1 METLGPEALK
11 ENQLFQDLEP
21 EMLRKIL
28 EFTERREC
36 EAGSLVFSQDEEA
49 EKIFL
54 VEEGLVGVV
63 IEISPST
70 KLTIASES
78 KGGIIG
84 WSAVVPP
91 HRYTASAKC
100 FKRSRL
106 LALDGKKLR
115 EFCHQEP
122 ELGLRII
129 EELATV
135 IALRLQKTNLQ
146 VLDAM
151 WR

>member
-28 EFTERREC
+28 EFSERREY

-54 VEEGLVGVV
+54 VEDGLVGV
-63 IEISPST
+63 IMEIDPST
-70 KLTIASES
+70 KLTIATES
-78 KGGIIG
+78 KGGIVG
-84 WSAVVPP
+84 WSAVIPP
-91 HRYTASAKC
+91 HNYTALAKC
-100 FKRSRL
+100 FKHSWL
-106 LALDGKKLR
+106 VALDGKKLR
-115 EFCHQEP
+115 ELCHQEP
-122 ELGLRII
+122 ELGLRVM
-129 EELATV
+129 EELATL
-135 IALRLQKTNLQ
+135 IAFRLQKTNLQ